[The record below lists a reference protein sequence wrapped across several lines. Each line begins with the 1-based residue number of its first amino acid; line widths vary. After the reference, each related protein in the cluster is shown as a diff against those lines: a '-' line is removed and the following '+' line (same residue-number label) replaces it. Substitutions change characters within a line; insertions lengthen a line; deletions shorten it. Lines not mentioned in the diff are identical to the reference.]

1 MSFWDD
7 LEKETQAERTKSK
20 ENLNS
25 RIAEARAEQE
35 RAERRLSMEVQ
46 VTKCYLVQVLDKDGN
61 ELACE
66 YAFTDTKKEA
76 EAVGERLK
84 DEFLEK
90 E

>member
-1 MSFWDD
+1 MQKD
-7 LEKETQAERTKSK
+7 ETKKLLT
-20 ENLNS
+20 
-25 RIAEARAEQE
+25 
-35 RAERRLSMEVQ
+35 Q

-84 DEFLEK
+84 DELLEK